1 MEAGK
6 ANPFSMA
13 GLKAA
18 SIPLTQGTTDLAMST
33 ARRALKDYE
42 DELAAFNE
50 QAGLQQQ
57 LPILLEET
65 RSSLQ

>member
-1 MEAGK
+1 
-6 ANPFSMA
+6 MA

-42 DELAAFNE
+42 DELAAFN
-50 QAGLQQQ
+50 
-57 LPILLEET
+57 
-65 RSSLQ
+65 